1 MDNNKSDFSVGKV
14 SGHIVNLAVPM
25 TIAQLVQVIYSLVD
39 RIYIGHLSSASALA
53 LTGLGLTFPIVIII
67 MAFTNLFGTGGVP
80 LFSISRGEKQE
91 KQAKLFMGNTF
102 TLLCLGAVCLIAPF
116 YLYMEPLLY
125 IFGASDASYPYAYSY
140 LNLYLLGTPFIMI
153 TAGMNGFI
161 NAQGF
166 GRMGMVTILIGA
178 IVNIILDPVF
188 IFVFNLGIAGAAIA
202 TVLSQLLSAV
212 WVVWFLAGKKAL
224 LKMQM
229 ADLKPDA
236 AVIRKILTLGIAGF
250 IMRISNALVQITA
263 ITTLGLFGGDIYIGI
278 MTIVNSVREMFS
290 LPLMG
295 LSNAAQPVIG
305 YNYGA
310 GKYNRIKQAVRFLTP
325 ICTVYML
332 FVWLLIYMFPEAI
345 IKIFNSDE
353 DVVTVGAP
361 ALRVFFFG
369 IFMMTFHIIGQAV
382 FTGLGKAK
390 QAIFF
395 SLFQKIAIVVPLM
408 LLLPRLTSLGVSGVF
423 WSEPISNF
431 IGATLCFGTM
441 LLTLKK
447 LTLSSSK

>member
-1 MDNNKSDFSVGKV
+1 M
-14 SGHIVNLAVPM
+14 AVPM
-25 TIAQLVQVIYSLVD
+25 TIAQFVQVIYSLVD

-80 LFSISRGEKQE
+80 LFSISRGEKRD
-91 KQAKLFMGNTF
+91 KRAKKFMGNTF
-102 TLLCLGAVCLIAPF
+102 TLLCLGAVCLIIPC
-116 YLYMEPLLY
+116 YLFMEPILY
-125 IFGASDASYPYAYSY
+125 VFGASEASYPYAYSY
-140 LNLYLLGTPFIMI
+140 LRLYLLGTPFIMI

-178 IVNIILDPVF
+178 VVNIILDPIF
-188 IFVFNLGIAGAAIA
+188 IFALNLGIAGAAAA
-202 TVLSQLLSAV
+202 TVLSQFLSAG
-212 WVVWFLAGKKAL
+212 WVIWFLVGKKAL
-224 LKMQM
+224 LKMQP
-229 ADLKPDA
+229 ADLWPDMS
-236 AVIRKILTLGIAGF
+236 VIREILTLGIAGF

-263 ITTLGLFGGDIYIGI
+263 MTTLGLFGGDIYIGI

-290 LPLMG
+290 LPLLG
-295 LSNAAQPVIG
+295 INNAAQPVIG

-310 GKYNRIKQAVRFLTP
+310 GKYDRIKQAVRFLTP

-332 FVWLLIYMFPEAI
+332 FVWLVIYMFPEAI

-353 DVVTVGAP
+353 AVVAAGAP
-361 ALRVFFFG
+361 ALRIFFFG
-369 IFMMTFHIIGQAV
+369 IFMMTFHIVGQAV

-395 SLFQKIAIVVPLM
+395 SLFQKIVIVVPLM
-408 LLLPRLTSLGVSGVF
+408 LLLPRLTPLGVSGVF

-441 LLTLKK
+441 LLTIKRLTPPSKK
-447 LTLSSSK
+447 